1 MKDDSLS
8 KYLRDIGR
16 YPLLNGN
23 QEIQLARQLKNPS
36 PRISERARNKL
47 FCCNL
52 RLVVSIAKHFS
63 RMTQSLDVL
72 DLIQSGNIGL
82 GKAIPKYDPERGYK
96 FSTYASNWI
105 NAEIRRDIANTD
117 RIIRLPVNK
126 HDEIIKYRKIA
137 TQIGINGVTEAMR
150 EDGASNSLIL
160 AALQHSSRP
169 ASLDAR
175 ATEDGATLG
184 ELLECVVPTPE
195 ATSPELTALSDA
207 MGLLTDRERAVIE
220 RYYGLGKHAPVS
232 MNEISQVLGISR
244 PRVGQIRKRALRRLH
259 FCLNAT
265 K

>member
-1 MKDDSLS
+1 MTEDSLGR
-8 KYLRDIGR
+8 YLKDIGR
-16 YPLLNGN
+16 YPLLNGS
-23 QEIQLARQLKNPS
+23 QEIQLARQLKS
-36 PRISERARNKL
+36 PNQRISARARNKL

-105 NAEIRRDIANTD
+105 NAEIRREIANTD
-117 RIIRLPVNK
+117 RIIRLPVNT
-126 HDEIIKYRKIA
+126 HDQIIKYRKIA
-137 TQIGINGVTEAMR
+137 TEIGVGGVTQAMQ
-150 EDGASNSLIL
+150 ESGASTSLVL

-175 ATEDGATLG
+175 AFEDGST
-184 ELLECVVPTPE
+184 LLEMLEIPVPTPE
-195 ATSPELTALSDA
+195 TMSPEHVALSDA
-207 MGLLTDRERAVIE
+207 MGLLSDRERAVVE
-220 RYYGLGKHAPVS
+220 RYYGLGKNHPAS
-232 MNEISQVLGISR
+232 MREISEGLGITR
-244 PRVGQIRKRALRRLH
+244 QAATKIRNRALRRLH
-259 FCLNAT
+259 FCLNTA